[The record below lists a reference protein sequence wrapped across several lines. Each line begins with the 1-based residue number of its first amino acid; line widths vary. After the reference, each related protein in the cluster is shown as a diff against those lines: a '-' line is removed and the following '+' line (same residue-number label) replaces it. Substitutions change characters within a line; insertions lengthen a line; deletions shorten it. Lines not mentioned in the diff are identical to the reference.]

1 MALFWHFLFSAVCS
15 SDKKVILWMYHTQS
29 GMDSKRTIPFLLP
42 VMPSGFFRI
51 SGWIKIIPIVGE
63 RKVEQKMN
71 EPKVFMDCYHGVFR
85 DQDAFLSCLRR
96 IGENSSWRR
105 QKAKN
110 LRLIPLAQGSELAE
124 KMKVKYT
131 DSGLDEDIIT
141 DTILNTGLLLKD
153 RNEYYPIRSCAIK
166 SILDR
171 AGIQGNGLRRV
182 EKNVYARILNDCLK
196 VAQGEA
202 LIRFSVGKVS
212 AVLSGDC
219 NDYSILDMEEL
230 FHHAVEYLTDNFK
243 GCQYLG
249 GFYEHNMVSALW
261 ELTGEDELLKAY
273 RDEIRMHGKSIGDMK
288 PVVRIT
294 TSDTGSGGANIFPML
309 LSSKGSL
316 TINLGSPLRLEH
328 RHGND
333 IQEFDKQL
341 NQLYGKFQQATGKLI
356 NLLQI
361 DIVHPIGC
369 MKNVMDKLKIPKKY
383 QAEALELFQAQYDL
397 DFCTAHDIYYGISEI
412 LYMLACDGEEGSRI
426 AHMEEN
432 IARALAFNWAEYD
445 IPETF

>member
-1 MALFWHFLFSAVCS
+1 
-15 SDKKVILWMYHTQS
+15 
-29 GMDSKRTIPFLLP
+29 
-42 VMPSGFFRI
+42 
-51 SGWIKIIPIVGE
+51 
-63 RKVEQKMN
+63 
-71 EPKVFMDCYHGVFR
+71 
-85 DQDAFLSCLRR
+85 
-96 IGENSSWRR
+96 
-105 QKAKN
+105 
-110 LRLIPLAQGSELAE
+110 
-124 KMKVKYT
+124 
-131 DSGLDEDIIT
+131 
-141 DTILNTGLLLKD
+141 
-153 RNEYYPIRSCAIK
+153 
-166 SILDR
+166 
-171 AGIQGNGLRRV
+171 
-182 EKNVYARILNDCLK
+182 
-196 VAQGEA
+196 
-202 LIRFSVGKVS
+202 
-212 AVLSGDC
+212 
-219 NDYSILDMEEL
+219 MEEL

-249 GFYEHNMVSALW
+249 GFYDHNMVSALW

-412 LYMLACDGEEGSRI
+412 LYMLACDGEDGSRI
-426 AHMEEN
+426 THMEEN
-432 IARALAFNWAEYD
+432 ISRVLSFNWAEYD